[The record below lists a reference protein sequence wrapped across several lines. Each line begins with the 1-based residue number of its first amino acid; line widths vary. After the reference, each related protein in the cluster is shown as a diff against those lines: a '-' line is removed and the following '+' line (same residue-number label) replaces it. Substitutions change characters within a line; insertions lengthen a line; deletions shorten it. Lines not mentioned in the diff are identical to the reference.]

1 MQSFVAVS
9 RAFGLGL
16 VLTGLAACA
25 GSTSGDGLIA
35 DVKHPQDIICH
46 NQPNTGS
53 RLPKKVCRTRAE
65 WDAIAEASAE
75 LGRSLQRDSVE
86 GTITDGIRN

>member
-1 MQSFVAVS
+1 MQSLVSVS
-9 RAFGLGL
+9 RAFGFGLVLLGL
-16 VLTGLAACA
+16 VACA

-35 DVKHPQDIICH
+35 DEKHPLDIICR

-65 WDAIAEASAE
+65 WDALAEASAE
-75 LGRSLQRDSVE
+75 LHRSLQRDTVE
-86 GTITDGIRN
+86 GSITDDSRR